1 MAAIT
6 NRYVV
11 RRENGNWDVVKDGDR
26 RASAQVA
33 TREEAVKAAR
43 RLIRRDGGGEV
54 QVMNQAG
61 KIVESDTVKR
71 TRARQGR

>member
-1 MAAIT
+1 MAPTT

-11 RRENGNWDVVKDGDR
+11 KRENGSWDVVKQGDR

-54 QVMNQAG
+54 QVVNEAG
-61 KIVESDTVKR
+61 KIVDSNVVPR
-71 TRARQGR
+71 RRARQGK

>member
-1 MAAIT
+1 MPATT

-11 RRENGNWDVVKDGDR
+11 RRENGTWDVVKEGHR

-33 TREEAVKAAR
+33 TREEALKAAR

-61 KIVESDTVKR
+61 KIVDSDTVKR
-71 TRARQGR
+71 PRARQGR

>member
-1 MAAIT
+1 MAPIT

-11 RRENGNWDVVKDGDR
+11 KRENGSWDVVRQGDR

-54 QVMNQAG
+54 QVVNQAG
-61 KIVESDTVKR
+61 KIVDSNVVPR
-71 TRARQGR
+71 PRARQGR

>member
-1 MAAIT
+1 MPATT

-11 RRENGNWDVVKDGDR
+11 RRENGSWDVVKEGHR

-43 RLIRRDGGGEV
+43 RLIRRDGGGEIHV
-54 QVMNQAG
+54 VNQAG

-71 TRARQGR
+71 TRVRQAR